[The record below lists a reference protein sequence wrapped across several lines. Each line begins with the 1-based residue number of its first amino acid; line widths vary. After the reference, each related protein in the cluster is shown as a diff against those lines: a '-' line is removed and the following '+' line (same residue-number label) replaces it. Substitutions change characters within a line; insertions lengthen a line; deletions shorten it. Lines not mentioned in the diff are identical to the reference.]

1 MTVHENIRKFRKEKN
16 LTQKQ
21 LGDLC
26 NPKIAEANIRKY
38 ELGKANPKVE
48 TLERI
53 ATALGIPP
61 MNLLGFE
68 DNLHIPD
75 IDSAIYDFSNEET
88 KRAIEM
94 LSDYKK
100 LNEKGRQKA
109 VEYTN
114 DLTHIEEYTKP
125 DTTDESNSEEVD

>member
-1 MTVHENIRKFRKEKN
+1 MTTVGERIKAERKKKGWS
-16 LTQKQ
+16 QAK
-21 LGDLC
+21 LG
-26 NPKIAEANIRKY
+26 K
-38 ELGKANPKVE
+38 ELGVTQQMIAQFENSKKTPKHE

-53 ATALGIPP
+53 AEALCVPTVS
-61 MNLLGFE
+61 LLGFE

-75 IDSAIYDFSNEET
+75 IGSAIYDFSNEET
-88 KRAIEM
+88 RKVIDM

-114 DLTHIEEYTKP
+114 DLTRIEEYTKK
-125 DTTDESNSEEVD
+125 EEE

>member
-125 DTTDESNSEEVD
+125 DTTNEPNSEEVD

>member
-53 ATALGIPP
+53 ANALGIPP
-61 MNLLGFE
+61 MSLLGFE
-68 DNLHIPD
+68 DNLNIPD

-125 DTTDESNSEEVD
+125 DTLDEPNS